1 MSEPTKEQQLQAEIE
16 KDKTARAN
24 KCLSQ
29 IKVALEEHKCTIIPI
44 HVFEGNQCV
53 SDVKIQAL

>member
-16 KDKTARAN
+16 QDKAERAN
-24 KCLSQ
+24 ACLAV
-29 IKVALEEHKCTIIPI
+29 IMEALEQHNCTIIPI
-44 HVFEGNQCV
+44 HVFEGNKCV